1 MNSIEIAV
9 FSQPGLEARKS
20 GLAKAINLPNLSFAL
35 SPKCLSNGT
44 KIYIFITRI
53 PWVVYIIFLEFSKNS
68 FFPPLVD
75 IYRHLLLIIFF
86 CYKSFTSLLAFRR
99 SHCCYPSSSLSAIVF
114 ISIQHVSWTFF
125 RRAHLLR
132 PSG

>member
-20 GLAKAINLPNLSFAL
+20 GMAKAINRPNLSFAL

-68 FFPPLVD
+68 YLQASALNNFF
-75 IYRHLLLIIFF
+75 LIFFFFF

-125 RRAHLLR
+125 FRE
-132 PSG
+132 PSH